1 MNSIKKS
8 SFSALFV
15 SLFVIGSMLIQP
27 LAESI
32 KLFENPDVVLT
43 DLSFEEKCND
53 KKGSEKRGNE
63 NNKEEIFL
71 MSLKFT
77 FCLPFKKSPIYYAQH
92 PSLNFVIETQF
103 PPPELI

>member
-1 MNSIKKS
+1 
-8 SFSALFV
+8 
-15 SLFVIGSMLIQP
+15 MLIQP

-63 NNKEEIFL
+63 NNKEEFFFDEFKIYFL
-71 MSLKFT
+71 ST
-77 FCLPFKKSPIYYAQH
+77 I
-92 PSLNFVIETQF
+92 
-103 PPPELI
+103 

>member
-8 SFSALFV
+8 SFSALLV

-92 PSLNFVIETQF
+92 PPLNFVIETQF

>member
-63 NNKEEIFL
+63 NNKEEFFL